1 LPIRA
6 VWTKDDKAS
15 RNVCADFITISW
27 TDEAG
32 ESRSDVAI
40 LDDISENG
48 ACIGLD
54 CAIPVETKVSPRLS
68 RGDTRERSSTA
79 DTEIGYFLG
88 VEFDDGYRW
97 SKEDFQPSYLL
108 EVPVAEETE
117 SEGQA
122 RHADVTA
129 SHNEDNTT

>member
-1 LPIRA
+1 MDERRQ
-6 VWTKDDKAS
+6 AS
-15 RNVCADFITISW
+15 RNMCADFITISW

-54 CAIPVETKVSPRLS
+54 CAIPVETKVSLDYPKGRYEGKIKYC
-68 RGDTRERSSTA
+68 RYF
-79 DTEIGYFLG
+79 EIGYFLG

-97 SKEDFQPSYLL
+97 SKADFQPSYLL
-108 EVPVAEETE
+108 EVPVADETE

-122 RHADVTA
+122 RRRRHRKPHR
-129 SHNEDNTT
+129 SNGH